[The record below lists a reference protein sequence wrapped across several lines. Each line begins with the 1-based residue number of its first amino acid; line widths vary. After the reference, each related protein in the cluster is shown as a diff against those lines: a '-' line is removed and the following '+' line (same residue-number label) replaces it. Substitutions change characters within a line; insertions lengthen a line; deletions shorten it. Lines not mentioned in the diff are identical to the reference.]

1 MDKEF
6 NLEEAENF
14 IDNIYQHKFD
24 SMEETLEDG
33 TQVVH
38 LGSLDN
44 IKWTDF
50 ECASFTLLRGEQRL
64 KKQVK
69 KQKEVI
75 DRVRNNLEKD
85 ISMIKTVTMCKEE
98 IITRLEATDKMLKE
112 VSE

>member
-1 MDKEF
+1 MDKGF

-64 KKQVK
+64 KNQVK

-75 DRVRNNLEKD
+75 DKIEKY
-85 ISMIKTVTMCKEE
+85 IEKQARMYGLSMPIELGTHLDN
-98 IITRLEATDKMLKE
+98 ILGILNE

>member
-1 MDKEF
+1 MDKGF

-64 KKQVK
+64 KNQVK

-75 DRVRNNLEKD
+75 DMFLEK
-85 ISMIKTVTMCKEE
+85 V
-98 IITRLEATDKMLKE
+98 DKNKKLLNNPELLDLYLKIKE
-112 VSE
+112 V

>member
-1 MDKEF
+1 MDKGF

-75 DRVRNNLEKD
+75 DKIEKY
-85 ISMIKTVTMCKEE
+85 IEKQARMYGLSMPIELGTHLDN
-98 IITRLEATDKMLKE
+98 ILGILNE

>member
-1 MDKEF
+1 
-6 NLEEAENF
+6 
-14 IDNIYQHKFD
+14 
-24 SMEETLEDG
+24 MEETLEDG

-75 DRVRNNLEKD
+75 DKSIEYINQHWVIDEPVWFKNDLLDILKGEKQ
-85 ISMIKTVTMCKEE
+85 E
-98 IITRLEATDKMLKE
+98 
-112 VSE
+112 